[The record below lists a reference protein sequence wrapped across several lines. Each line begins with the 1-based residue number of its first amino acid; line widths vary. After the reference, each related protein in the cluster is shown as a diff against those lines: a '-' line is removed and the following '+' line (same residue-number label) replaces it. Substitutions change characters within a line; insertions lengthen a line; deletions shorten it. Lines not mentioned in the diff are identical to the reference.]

1 MTSLRDKAAAI
12 AAKSDKSAIGILRAR
27 LDADQLAE
35 VDDLLYGE
43 PRVEHTVVA
52 RVLSDAF
59 DVRIAEKQVQ
69 EFRRKPRP

>member
-1 MTSLRDKAAAI
+1 
-12 AAKSDKSAIGILRAR
+12 
-27 LDADQLAE
+27 
-35 VDDLLYGE
+35 
-43 PRVEHTVVA
+43 VEHTVVA